1 MENEIKKV
9 AKIDRL
15 YLFFLFLFFSVTITI
30 NRLANGLVGRDPPV
44 YDET

>member
-15 YLFFLFLFFSVTITI
+15 YLFFLFFCDDYSEAF
-30 NRLANGLVGRDPPV
+30 G
-44 YDET
+44 